1 MRVASLTEKVVSP
14 IRVYNDRSSLFPRL
28 VPFIGGEM
36 FAMKFESSTPS
47 RASVLPKLSSTSPF
61 AVMCR
66 FTSTRPSSPLAP
78 SIRWLDLKAHSKRNP
93 LVPPPIHS
101 LPFDFSPSL
110 HERYATIG
118 SPHRFCFIV
127 QLTRISPTPC
137 VFEKSLF
144 IACACTFDP
153 CYRPTV
159 TTRASGRR
167 STDLEMTGR
176 EIGGRIVR

>member
-36 FAMKFESSTPS
+36 FAMEFESSTPS

-93 LVPPPIHS
+93 LVPPH
-101 LPFDFSPSL
+101 PFTPFPS
-110 HERYATIG
+110 
-118 SPHRFCFIV
+118 
-127 QLTRISPTPC
+127 ISPP
-137 VFEKSLF
+137 L
-144 IACACTFDP
+144 CTKDTL
-153 CYRPTV
+153 RLD
-159 TTRASGRR
+159 RL
-167 STDLEMTGR
+167 TDS
-176 EIGGRIVR
+176 VSSSS